1 MSFETTV
8 VTAYYPI
15 EKAKHSKEH
24 YTAWIQNFCR
34 IPCPMVIFTTEVY
47 LLELYQ
53 LRKTFLDRTRVIVR
67 PFDTFAMTCPS
78 MMAFW
83 QKQVPLDPEKHL
95 HCPELYAIWAM
106 KQECVRTI
114 VSQNPYQSKYFIWCD
129 IGIHRYSV
137 LDSFYQ
143 TFPNDV
149 GVMCPEGHM
158 CFLEINKIP
167 EKFMK
172 DRDEG
177 KPMDLVDKIPDAMIG
192 GGCIL
197 GDAAA
202 WMKFGDVYKDM
213 LKDFALK
220 GWFAGKDQDIYFAIL
235 MEKKMPI
242 RLFHC
247 KKFGHVAIPGIDWMS
262 FPPMLGGTLEAEV
275 DTRC

>member
-1 MSFETTV
+1 
-8 VTAYYPI
+8 
-15 EKAKHSKEH
+15 
-24 YTAWIQNFCR
+24 
-34 IPCPMVIFTTEVY
+34 
-47 LLELYQ
+47 
-53 LRKTFLDRTRVIVR
+53 
-67 PFDTFAMTCPS
+67 
-78 MMAFW
+78 MAFW